1 MALPTGAKPG
11 AEHCRAFLNHFS
23 VHIVPVEPQE
33 MDLALEE
40 LDDGWSAEAMHEAMA
55 WDDMAE
61 LGTQG
66 CPLPPIEE
74 EPQEE
79 ETR

>member
-1 MALPTGAKPG
+1 MALPTGAKRG
-11 AEHCRAFLNHFS
+11 AERCRAFPNPFS

-40 LDDGWSAEAMHEAMA
+40 LDDGWSAEGTHETTG

-66 CPLPPIEE
+66 CPFPPIEE
-74 EPQEE
+74 ELQEE

>member
-1 MALPTGAKPG
+1 
-11 AEHCRAFLNHFS
+11 
-23 VHIVPVEPQE
+23 

-61 LGTQG
+61 LRTQG